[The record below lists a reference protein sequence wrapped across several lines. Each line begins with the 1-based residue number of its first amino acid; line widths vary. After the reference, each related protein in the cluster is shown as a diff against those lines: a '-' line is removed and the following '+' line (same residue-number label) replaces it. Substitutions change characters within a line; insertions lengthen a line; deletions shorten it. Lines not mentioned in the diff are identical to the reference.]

1 MSTKYVFV
9 DIDGTLL
16 SHHTGIPRSALEAID
31 IAEKKGVLNRALETT
46 VPSEVYESLRRE
58 VNARKN

>member
-1 MSTKYVFV
+1 MSISLK
-9 DIDGTLL
+9 D
-16 SHHTGIPRSALEAID
+16 RSLISIYDYTPEEICHILD

-46 VPSEVYESLRRE
+46 VPSEVYEALRRE